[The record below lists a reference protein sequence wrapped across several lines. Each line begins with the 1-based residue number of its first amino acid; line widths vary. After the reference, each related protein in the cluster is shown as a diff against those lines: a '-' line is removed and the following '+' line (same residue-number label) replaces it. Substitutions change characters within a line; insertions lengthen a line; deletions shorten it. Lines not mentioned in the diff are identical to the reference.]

1 MSEVGPGE
9 AIEQKVAL
17 LVRAWLETKRKARV
31 AEQERLH
38 DSRREVRS
46 FSRRFRAY
54 RVVLGNDWSV
64 VEICE

>member
-17 LVRAWLETKRKARV
+17 LVRAWLETKRKTRV

-38 DSRREVRS
+38 VSRPDARRGTVLSS
-46 FSRRFRAY
+46 F
-54 RVVLGNDWSV
+54 VKGSV
-64 VEICE
+64 ESL